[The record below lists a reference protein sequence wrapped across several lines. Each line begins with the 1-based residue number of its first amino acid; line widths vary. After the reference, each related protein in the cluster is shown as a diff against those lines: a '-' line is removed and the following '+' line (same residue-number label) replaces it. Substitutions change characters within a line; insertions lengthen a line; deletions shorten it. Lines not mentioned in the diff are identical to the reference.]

1 MTKAK
6 PQYSPEV
13 KERAIR
19 MVLEHQH
26 QYASPW
32 SAIESIAPKIGCAA
46 ATLHEWVKRHQIDIG
61 KRDGISTDERERI
74 KKLEQ
79 ENKELRRANEILKLA
94 SVFFA
99 QAEQSRKLK

>member
-46 ATLHEWVKRHQIDIG
+46 ATLHEWVKRHQINVG
-61 KRDGISTDERERI
+61 ARDGVSTAERERI

-94 SVFFA
+94 SAFFA
-99 QAEQSRKLK
+99 QAELDRKLK

>member
-26 QYASPW
+26 QYSSPW

-46 ATLHEWVKRHQIDIG
+46 ATLHEWVKRHQIDAG
-61 KRDGISTDERERI
+61 ARDQ
-74 KKLEQ
+74 LEQ
-79 ENKELRRANEILKLA
+79 LGDVRLSGIE
-94 SVFFA
+94 
-99 QAEQSRKLK
+99 RKLL

>member
-26 QYASPW
+26 QYASP
-32 SAIESIAPKIGCAA
+32 
-46 ATLHEWVKRHQIDIG
+46 
-61 KRDGISTDERERI
+61 
-74 KKLEQ
+74 
-79 ENKELRRANEILKLA
+79 
-94 SVFFA
+94 
-99 QAEQSRKLK
+99 